1 MMVLSAQEGDRLLPE
16 QFSDLE
22 PFVAYWAVEGHES
35 RRYQRHDTTM
45 AEIQRFYDAVYPRA
59 DEAMTYL
66 EPLGLR
72 DLTGAD
78 RRLAQLVLSLGQAS
92 MAVEVHHEARVP
104 FSSWPNKVKILSDEL
119 I

>member
-1 MMVLSAQEGDRLLPE
+1 MTMDASNNNERLLPE
-16 QFSDLE
+16 AFSDLE
-22 PFVAYWAVEGHES
+22 PFVAYWAVEGQEN

-59 DEAMTYL
+59 DEAMKFL
-66 EPLGLR
+66 EPFSLR
-72 DLTGAD
+72 DLAGPN

-92 MAVEVHHEARVP
+92 MAVEVHREARVP
-104 FSSWPNKVKILSDEL
+104 YSSWPNKLKILAEEL